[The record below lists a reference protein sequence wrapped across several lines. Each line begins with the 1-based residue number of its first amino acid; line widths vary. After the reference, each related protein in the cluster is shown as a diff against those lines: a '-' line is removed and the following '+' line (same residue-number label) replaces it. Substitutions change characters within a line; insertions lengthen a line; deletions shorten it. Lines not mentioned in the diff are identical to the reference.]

1 MTFANRKFIGFLGAA
16 TVVIVAEYILVLSD
30 GVIAGQ
36 VIGERAL
43 GAVNMLMPIF
53 MIVSFFTWLL
63 AVGTSIVYSDAMAR
77 MQRERAAN
85 LAGQGLV
92 ASVLV
97 GLVLGVAVLVVKG
110 FYVGFM
116 APDAET
122 AGCAIGYL
130 NWYPLIVFLEAI
142 DLLLLYLVYT
152 DGGAVSCT
160 VSYCTQVVLED
171 PQNNF

>member
-36 VIGERAL
+36 MLGEKAL
-43 GAVNMLMPIF
+43 GAANMLMPIF
-53 MIVSFFTWLL
+53 MVVSFFTWLL

-92 ASVLV
+92 ASVLL
-97 GLVLGVAVLVVKG
+97 GLAIGVMVFAVKG
-110 FYVGFM
+110 LYVGFM
-116 APDAET
+116 ASDAET
-122 AGCAIGYL
+122 TGYALGYL
-130 NWYPLIVFLEAI
+130 NWYPLVVFLEAI

-160 VSYCTQVVLED
+160 VS
-171 PQNNF
+171 